1 MPFFAMILLNMLES
15 SAGTVAVVLQLLGKE
30 FAVKKVVKVKAIGL
44 VLLKY
49 NAALS
54 PAVLSRSDV
63 VYVMIN
69 YPDDTTDYH
78 IASHIVRVHQK
89 HIVTSPTFKLHNC
102 GVTLLLLCLKS
113 QRVAYRMTVKTAGG
127 TNQLP
132 EEMAT

>member
-1 MPFFAMILLNMLES
+1 MPFFAM
-15 SAGTVAVVLQLLGKE
+15 LLGKE
-30 FAVKKVVKVKAIGL
+30 FAIKKVVKFNAIAL

-69 YPDDTTDYH
+69 DPDDTTDSH
-78 IASHIVRVHQK
+78 IASHILP
-89 HIVTSPTFKLHNC
+89 S
-102 GVTLLLLCLKS
+102 LKR
-113 QRVAYRMTVKTAGG
+113 QRVAYRMTVKTVGG
-127 TNQLP
+127 TNQLL